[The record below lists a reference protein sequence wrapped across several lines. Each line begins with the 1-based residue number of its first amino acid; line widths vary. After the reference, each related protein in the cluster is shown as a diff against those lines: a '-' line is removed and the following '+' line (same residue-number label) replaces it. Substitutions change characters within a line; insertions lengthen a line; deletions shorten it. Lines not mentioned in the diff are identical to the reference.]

1 MEAGS
6 VRERRLLRGVSWHE
20 FEQRLAEKGDRRTPL
35 MAYLDGTLELVSPST
50 DHEWITRQIE
60 QLLATFALERGI
72 SFSNLG
78 SATLRKKM
86 ASAGIEPDNCYF
98 FGPRWRGRRRPDL
111 AIEVEWTRGGLSKL
125 EIYRRLHVPEV
136 WIWKRGAIAIHSLRR
151 GRYERVDASRFVPG
165 IDLAVLC
172 KFIDRPTTSDAILRY
187 RAALRR
193 P

>member
-1 MEAGS
+1 M
-6 VRERRLLRGVSWHE
+6 RERRLLRGVSWTE
-20 FEQRLAEKGDRRTPL
+20 FERRLAEKGEHRTPL

-60 QLLATFALERGI
+60 QLLATYALERGI

-86 ASAGIEPDNCYF
+86 ASVGIEPDNCYF

-111 AIEVEWTRGGLSKL
+111 AIEVEWSRGGLSKL

-136 WIWKRGAIAIHSLRR
+136 WIWKRGTIAIHALRR
-151 GRYERVDASRFVPG
+151 DGYEHVDASRFVPG
-165 IDLAVLC
+165 IDLALLC

-193 P
+193 R